1 VGIRSIAGLV
11 ILAASLAACSSS
23 KPAPAAPA
31 ASGAATPA
39 SAGKKAPEAAG
50 NVGLGFVL
58 LDKAELPAAAA
69 VMEQYARLAPDGPP
83 LTTPETKDDIHSFK
97 HGEVF
102 ASVALM
108 PRAIPGGEADDHAR
122 FSVMAIAKKWTLPPH
137 TAHLM
142 VMTMNAGAS
151 PLERART
158 AHRLIA
164 AATAA
169 AGPNAVGVYVGDG
182 GVTHPADFYI
192 DVVGDE
198 ADAIV
203 AWSGVSFGRSGER
216 LSFLSTGMGQLGL
229 PDVELAFQSTQPAD
243 ALAALYDIMLYVA
256 RRGTALPEG
265 DTVGQTAAQRVQ
277 VHYVASPV
285 DPAIKVMRL
294 DYP

>member
-1 VGIRSIAGLV
+1 VGLV
-11 ILAASLAACSSS
+11 VLSASVAASLAACSSS

-31 ASGAATPA
+31 ASGSAGALA
-39 SAGKKAPEAAG
+39 SAGTKTPAAAG
-50 NVGLGFVL
+50 ELGLGFVL

-69 VMEQYARLAPDGPP
+69 VIEQYARLAPDGPS
-83 LTTPETKDDIHSFK
+83 LTTPETKNDIHSFK

-108 PRAIPGGEADDHAR
+108 PRAVPGGEADDHAR

-169 AGPNAVGVYVGDG
+169 AGPNAVGVYVGNG

-216 LSFLSTGMGQLGL
+216 FSFLSTGMRQLGL
-229 PDVELAFQSTQPAD
+229 PDVELSFQSTEPAD

-265 DTVGQTAAQRVQ
+265 DTVGQTDDQRVQ